1 MNKVVLQAKSKE
13 EAITKAEEKL
23 NAAQSEFI
31 YTITEE
37 KGHLFKSN
45 TYTITA
51 CTYEQLLNDLE
62 TYLKEIVNNLGLNV
76 MIASN
81 FKNNIINI
89 NMSSDNNQILI
100 GKNGKTLKALEILLK
115 QKVFEEYKKYIS
127 LNLDVEDYKEKRI
140 KSLERLAIKIAREVR
155 NTKVEVK
162 LDNMNSYERRIIH
175 NKLTDFKGVKT
186 ISEGEE
192 PERHVII
199 KPTD

>member
-1 MNKVVLQAKSKE
+1 MVVLTAKSKE
-13 EAITKAEEKL
+13 EAILKAEETL
-23 NAAQSEFI
+23 NASRNEFI
-31 YTITEE
+31 YNIIEE
-37 KGHLFKSN
+37 KGHLFKGN

-51 CTYEQLLNDLE
+51 CTYEKLLSDIELF
-62 TYLKEIVNNLGLNV
+62 LKEIVTNMGLNV

-81 FKNNIINI
+81 FKDDIINI

-115 QKVFEEYKKYIS
+115 QKIFEDYKKYVS

-140 KSLERLAIKIAREVR
+140 KSLERLAIRVAKEVR
-155 NTKVEVK
+155 ATKIEVK

-199 KPTD
+199 KPTE